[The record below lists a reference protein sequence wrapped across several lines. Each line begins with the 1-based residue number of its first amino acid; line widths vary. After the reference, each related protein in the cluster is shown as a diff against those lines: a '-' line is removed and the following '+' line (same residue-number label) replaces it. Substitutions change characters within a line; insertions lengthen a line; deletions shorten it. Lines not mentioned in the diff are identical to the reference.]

1 LLFIE
6 GGLAVEQGFGIS
18 PRVRSLTL
26 CGMLSLSFE
35 KAVKK
40 KKKNSTPTQGDEG
53 KYKYGEHK
61 DMRRLYS

>member
-26 CGMLSLSFE
+26 CGMLSMSFE

-40 KKKNSTPTQGDEG
+40 KEKLNTHT
-53 KYKYGEHK
+53 
-61 DMRRLYS
+61 RR